1 MDTLSQIL
9 SSRTRAGIFKL
20 LFGTREEELHIREI
34 QRRSQLND
42 RTIRQELAKLL
53 MLGLVI
59 DRKDSNRVY
68 YRANKSNPLYP
79 DIHNLVLKSIGLRD
93 VLLDAL
99 NDKGIKIAFVF
110 GSISEG
116 RETSESDV
124 DLFVIGSLGMRNVS
138 TLLSGAAGKIG
149 REINTHMMSE
159 SEIKKRYIT
168 KDHFIYS
175 VIKSKKLFIIGTE
188 DDLETVVGKRLV
200 ENS

>member
-9 SSRTRAGIFKL
+9 SSRTRAKIFKL

-42 RTIRQELAKLL
+42 RTIRQELTKLL
-53 MLGLVI
+53 KLDLVI

-79 DIHNLVLKSIGLRD
+79 DIHNLVLKSDGLID
-93 VLLDAL
+93 VLNDAL
-99 NDKGIKIAFVF
+99 KDKRIKIAFVF

-124 DLFVIGSLGMRNVS
+124 DLFVIGSLGMRNIS
-138 TLLSGAAGKIG
+138 SLLSGTADKIG
-149 REINTHMMSE
+149 REINSHVMTQD
-159 SEIKKRYIT
+159 EIKKRYSNYIT
-168 KDHFIYS
+168 EQ
-175 VIKSKKLFIIGTE
+175 T
-188 DDLETVVGKRLV
+188 R
-200 ENS
+200 

>member
-9 SSRTRAGIFKL
+9 SSRTRAEIFKL

-53 MLGLVI
+53 KLDLVI

-68 YRANKSNPLYP
+68 YRANKTNPLYP
-79 DIHNLVLKSIGLRD
+79 DIHNLVLKSAGLRD

-116 RETSESDV
+116 KETSESDV
-124 DLFVIGSLGMRNVS
+124 DLFVIGSLGMRKIS
-138 TLLSGAAGKIG
+138 SLLSGAADKIG
-149 REINTHMMSE
+149 REINTHVMTGDE
-159 SEIKKRYIT
+159 VIKRYSI
-168 KDHFIYS
+168 KDHFFDS

-188 DDLETVVGKRLV
+188 DDIKAIVK
-200 ENS
+200 